1 MAGRIPQSFIDDLIA
16 RADIIDVVGARVPLK
31 KRGKEYIA
39 CCPFHNEKTPS
50 FTVNQSKQF
59 YHCFGCGAHGT
70 ALGFVME
77 FDRLEFVDAV
87 ESLAATY
94 HLEVPREQGETKPDD
109 RGPLYELLNQA
120 ADAYRAELK
129 NSPRAVQYLKGRGL
143 SGDVAKT
150 FSLGYAPDSWDFLSQ
165 TLISS
170 PHPHPPSSRDDG
182 SPSPGTGEGKS
193 VSLRDLQI
201 SLLRA
206 GMLIEKAAGKYY
218 DRFRDR
224 IMFPIRDRRGRII
237 GFGGRILDKGE
248 PKYLNS
254 PETPLFH
261 KGQELYG
268 LYEAQ
273 QASHKLT
280 RIMVVEGYMDVV
292 ALAQHGI
299 TYAVATL
306 GTATSSEQISRIFR
320 VVPEVIFCFDGDRA
334 GRAAAWKA
342 LENALPV
349 LSDGVQARFLFLP
362 DTEDP
367 DSLVR
372 KEGREAFEQRLLTAQ
387 PLSDFLLDHLA
398 SQTDMSSMDGRARLA
413 ELARPLIGKLGE
425 GVFRELLSAQLA
437 QRVGLSLPA
446 MQQHLPAAP
455 PPQQQL
461 HPERAQRPV
470 KQQQPSRHQVQVTPL
485 RLAIALLLQHPQLAR
500 QQALPAQLAQ
510 SAIPGIELLFSLH
523 QVILQTENVSSS
535 ALIERWRD
543 SPEQDALQKLLGWDI
558 PDSADKAQRDRLFS
572 DALNKLALHHT
583 QSRFEQLL
591 EKSHLSGLSAE
602 EKAELRR
609 LSSLNNT
616 QK

>member
-1 MAGRIPQSFIDDLIA
+1 MAGRIPQSFIDDLIS
-16 RADIIDVVGARVPLK
+16 RADIVDVVGARVPLK

-50 FTVNQSKQF
+50 FTVNQNKQF

-77 FDRLEFVDAV
+77 YDRLEFVDAV
-87 ESLAATY
+87 ESLAAAY
-94 HLEVPREQGETKPDD
+94 QLEVPREQGEVRADD
-109 RGPLYELLNQA
+109 RGPLYELLQQA
-120 ADAYRAELK
+120 AEAYRTQLK
-129 NSPRAVQYLKGRGL
+129 NSPRAVDYLKGRGL
-143 SGDVAKT
+143 SGDIAKT
-150 FSLGYAPDSWDFLSQ
+150 FLLGYAPDSWDFLQQ
-165 TLISS
+165 TL
-170 PHPHPPSSRDDG
+170 
-182 SPSPGTGEGKS
+182 GTEHNPN
-193 VSLRDLQI
+193 LI
-201 SLLRA
+201 RA
-206 GMLIEKAAGKYY
+206 GMLIEKSAGKYY

-273 QASHKLT
+273 QATHKLT

-299 TYAVATL
+299 SYAVATL
-306 GTATSSEQISRIFR
+306 GTATSSEQISRVFR
-320 VVPEVIFCFDGDRA
+320 VVPEIIFCFDGDRA

-362 DTEDP
+362 DAEDP

-372 KEGREAFEQRLLTAQ
+372 KEGQAAFEQRLLAAQ
-387 PLSDFLLDHLA
+387 PLSDFMLDHLA
-398 SQTDMSSMDGRARLA
+398 SQTDMSSSDGRARLA

-437 QRVGLSLPA
+437 QRVGLSLPSL
-446 MQQHLPAAP
+446 QQHLPPAP
-455 PPQQQL
+455 PPQQQ
-461 HPERAQRPV
+461 QRPDRSSRPL
-470 KQQQPSRHQVQVTPL
+470 KTQQPSRHQVQVTPL
-485 RLAIALLLQHPQLAR
+485 RLAIALLLQHPELATEQTLSADLQL
-500 QQALPAQLAQ
+500 
-510 SAIPGIELLFSLH
+510 SGIPGIELLFNLYH
-523 QVILQTENVSSS
+523 VIQQTGNVSSS

-543 SPEQDALQKLLGWDI
+543 SSDHDALQKLLAWDI
-558 PDSADKAQRDRLFS
+558 PDSSDKAQRDRLYT
-572 DALNKLALHHT
+572 DALTRLQHQHT

-591 EKSHLSGLSAE
+591 EKSHLNGLTAE
-602 EKAELRR
+602 EKTELRR
-609 LSSLNNT
+609 LSALVNQ